1 MGYVETDL
9 PNGGV
14 ITEWVSPP
22 PSPTHKTKGIQKSDW
37 RALFTD
43 DENELF
49 EDAYNNIAG
58 DLSFLPNSA
67 ILDTDAKAI
76 FGSPTDV
83 GKTYRK
89 VLIRTMG
96 EWRDATTINADDP
109 RVLFS
114 TRCLEAVGIIGAGR
128 ADVIL
133 QGIPL

>member
-1 MGYVETDL
+1 MEDSEIVTHFE
-9 PNGGV
+9 
-14 ITEWVSPP
+14 EQ
-22 PSPTHKTKGIQKSDW
+22 PTHKTKGIQKSDW

-76 FGSPTDV
+76 FGSPADV

-96 EWRDATTINADDP
+96 EWRDAATINADDP

-114 TRCLEAVGIIGAGR
+114 TRCLEAVGIIGVGR